1 MIKFFESNPELLAVM
16 SEREDGSMKL
26 FDKNWNLG
34 KKTDENRKKYF
45 EKIKV
50 GHNNVICA
58 YLKNG
63 IHAEIIKDNHLQII
77 TETDSLVTKQKD
89 LYLAVTVADCIPV
102 YFYDSENKI
111 IGLAHAGWR
120 GIVGGVI
127 KSTLDKI
134 FELGGKAENIRVA
147 LGPGINKCH
156 FEIKE
161 DTLNRFN
168 DYSEFIIRNGGKI
181 FVDLKGIIKKQLIDS
196 RIKPENIEDNSECT
210 FESNRF
216 FSFRRDKPKV
226 VEAMIAII
234 GLIN

>member
-1 MIKFFESNPELLAVM
+1 MIKFFENNPELLAVM
-16 SEREDGSMKL
+16 SEREDGSMKF

-34 KKTDENRKKYF
+34 KKTDGNRKKYF

-50 GHNNVICA
+50 GHNNVVYA

-63 IHAEIIKDNHLQII
+63 IHAEIVKDNHLQII

-134 FELGGKAENIRVA
+134 FELGGKAGNIRVA

-161 DTLNRFN
+161 DTLSRFN
-168 DYSEFIIRNGGKI
+168 DYPEFIIRNGGKI
-181 FVDLKGIIKKQLIDS
+181 FVDLKGIIRKQLIDS

-216 FSFRRDKPKV
+216 FSFRRDKPEV